1 MGDPKA
7 FLTIHR
13 KEAGYRPIH
22 ERIHDFSQVEQT
34 LNTHAVYKHHVAW
47 LAEFLFAIGLAHL
60 VTVSRNGKMHYI
72 KVNGETHM
80 KFCQRHATFL
90 NLPGESVRHFVR
102 KVAC

>member
-34 LNTHAVYKHHVAW
+34 LNTHDRRLQASRCMA
-47 LAEFLFAIGLAHL
+47 FAIGLAHL

-72 KVNGETHM
+72 KENGETHM
-80 KFCQRHATFL
+80 KFCQRLAIFL
-90 NLPGESVRHFVR
+90 NLQGESVRHFVR

>member
-34 LNTHAVYKHHVAW
+34 LNTHG
-47 LAEFLFAIGLAHL
+47 LRSSFLPLGLP
-60 VTVSRNGKMHYI
+60 TW
-72 KVNGETHM
+72 
-80 KFCQRHATFL
+80 
-90 NLPGESVRHFVR
+90 
-102 KVAC
+102 